1 MLLIIRQYLFNNKL
15 IAFDFITLC
24 NSKSNRNNLIEVL
37 FIGSFLVDCLMCLNI
52 SLIVSKISKFSLSG
66 LVCQDQF

>member
-15 IAFDFITLC
+15 IAFDFITLS

>member
-15 IAFDFITLC
+15 IALDFITLC

-66 LVCQDQF
+66 LVFQDQF